1 MPELQAVMDVL
12 SNFGVIGVLLVSLR
26 YVETLRVQE
35 RDRADR
41 YERRILRILAGD
53 FIDKIEPVSEDDN

>member
-1 MPELQAVMDVL
+1 MPELSAIFDVL
-12 SNFGVIGVLLVSLR
+12 SNFGVIGVLLVALR

-35 RDRADR
+35 RERADR

>member
-1 MPELQAVMDVL
+1 MPELQAIFDVL
-12 SNFGVIGVLLVSLR
+12 SNFGIIGILMVALR
-26 YVETLRVQE
+26 YVENLRVSE

-53 FIDKIEPVSEDDN
+53 FIDKIEPLDSDDN